1 MGTLTATAESS
12 ALHVEIKHA
21 GILRPFTWL
30 WRGAVDLRHC
40 LPASLGYGGLTVA
53 FGWTLLI
60 FCAAHPYFVAAAIT
74 GFLLVAP
81 TLSAGLC
88 EIARRRSEGLRAN
101 FDDSLEGYV
110 RNRPALFE
118 FGVILAIC
126 AFIWFGLSA
135 LLLGPVFHVTAPS
148 VSETMYRGFI
158 DSTNRSQVIAYV
170 AIGGILA
177 ACVFAVS
184 VVSVPL
190 IIDRH
195 ATAGE
200 AMRVSVR
207 VVLRNFPAMIVW
219 SALIAAL
226 TIVGYA
232 PFLFGLL
239 LITPLLG
246 YASWHAYRDMVA

>member
-1 MGTLTATAESS
+1 MGSTIATVESP

-21 GILRPFTWL
+21 GILRPFVWL

-40 LPASLGYGGLTVA
+40 LPASLGYGLLTVA

-60 FCAAHPYFVAAAIT
+60 FCATHPYFVAAAIT

-88 EIARRRSEGLRAN
+88 EMSRRRSEGLRAN

-110 RNRPALFE
+110 RNRAALFE

-126 AFIWFGLSA
+126 AFVWFGVSA

-148 VSETMYRGFI
+148 VTETMYRGFI
-158 DSTNRSQVIAYV
+158 DSTNRMQVTAYV
-170 AIGGILA
+170 AIGGLLA
-177 ACVFAVS
+177 ACVFALS

-190 IIDRH
+190 ILDRH

-200 AMRVSVR
+200 AMATSLR
-207 VVLRNFPAMIVW
+207 VVAHNVPTMIVW
-219 SALIAAL
+219 SALICAL
-226 TIVGYA
+226 TILGYA
-232 PFLFGLL
+232 PLLFGLL

-246 YASWHAYRDMVA
+246 HATWHAYRDMVV